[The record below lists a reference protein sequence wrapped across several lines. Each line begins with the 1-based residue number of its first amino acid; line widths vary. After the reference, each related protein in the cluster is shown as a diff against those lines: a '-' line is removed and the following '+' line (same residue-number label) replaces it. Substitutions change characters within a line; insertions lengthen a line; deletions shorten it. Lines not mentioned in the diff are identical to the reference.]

1 MNDTHATAT
10 SVSDAVIDSTL
21 AGNDGYIRAESRPAT
36 QNNAAAAAAAA
47 AGMKRTQSG
56 RSGGGG
62 GGSSGSI
69 RNLLLPTPVSPF
81 GGRNAGWADQKPSE
95 AAAAAA
101 IIPKAGRPLTSP
113 KPKGV
118 VLNHQGSR
126 GNPNRLPQAALQPYN
141 TAIFYS
147 ECHLAG
153 ISPENA
159 ERAVESASE
168 QYQRWWVE
176 ALRRK
181 SSNDGVLPGD
191 ICRLSSSGAL
201 DDSSED
207 GTADGSRLPVRSRA
221 QRRPNSKKLRKSQSN
236 SSGGSDRKVIG
247 AHAHGSHRAAMRE
260 VIDRVAKRQEEQ
272 GGGYLS
278 PVTAPNYTSDYS
290 SSVSSCRGL
299 KTTNS
304 NHSDAAALVSSTAT
318 SVAPTTDESSGAEE
332 VAAHARN
339 HATKGDVIVS
349 GRDSFGALSISP
361 KVPEQARRQAME
373 AKSALLSSL
382 ASTGGD
388 VTHPSFVAPLAV
400 LEEYYKLNG
409 VDARAG
415 VLNSSRKCPFG
426 STIGLRGAHD
436 SGSGVGS
443 DGRQGGSSAATVE
456 GTWLSLS
463 RPDYTH
469 CLGKNDKQH
478 YVYTLGRLSFDM
490 FRPTSL
496 RCSIQGEFNTVNI
509 LEGDDI
515 LPEHV
520 PRKLQK
526 EVLRCKHSRGR
537 LLTYN
542 IVVAFV
548 IEPNQDR
555 HGNQIGDAGDTD
567 GANTDKNK
575 RHHPRHRHR
584 PITRPIRG
592 IMTNLGFMLPDPKTP
607 NRMSVWFT
615 EGQLEVNDE
624 EEDLKEWQRI
634 FDNHGAPKR
643 ALRERAHMLAAKLF
657 LGADVPDQMDEDGT
671 MRYEL
676 KRPIGGHGLAFTDVL
691 YLDDDLRILRGH
703 HGQIYVC
710 ARVLTG
716 ESAAALQ
723 AVERKTAQSHNAGG
737 TADRQRDREQ
747 GRNDRHGSAFQVSA

>member
-1 MNDTHATAT
+1 MNNHHATVT
-10 SVSDAVIDSTL
+10 SVGDAVIDSTL

-47 AGMKRTQSG
+47 VGIKRTQSG
-56 RSGGGG
+56 KSGGGG
-62 GGSSGSI
+62 GSSSGSI
-69 RNLLLPTPVSPF
+69 RNLLLPTPVAPF
-81 GGRNAGWADQKPSE
+81 GGRNAGWDQKPSA

-101 IIPKAGRPLTSP
+101 ITKTGRPLTSP
-113 KPKGV
+113 KPKA
-118 VLNHQGSR
+118 VLNHQGPH
-126 GNPNRLPQAALQPYN
+126 GTNCLPQSALQPYN

-181 SSNDGVLPGD
+181 SSNGGVLPGD
-191 ICRLSSSGAL
+191 VGRLSSSGAL

-207 GTADGSRLPVRSRA
+207 GTADGSRYLVSSRS

-236 SSGGSDRKVIG
+236 SSGGSDYKAIR
-247 AHAHGSHRAAMRE
+247 AHRSHRAAMRE
-260 VIDRVAKRQEEQ
+260 VIDRVAKRQAEQ

-278 PVTAPNYTSDYS
+278 PVTAPNYASDYS
-290 SSVSSCRGL
+290 SSVPSCHGGL
-299 KTTNS
+299 KATNGFS
-304 NHSDAAALVSSTAT
+304 HNSDRAEDAAALVSSAST
-318 SVAPTTDESSGAEE
+318 SVTPTTDESSGAEE
-332 VAAHARN
+332 VAAHTCN
-339 HATKGDVIVS
+339 HATKGDAIVS
-349 GRDSFGALSISP
+349 GRESLGALSISP

-388 VTHPSFVAPLAV
+388 VTHPSFITPLAV
-400 LEEYYKLNG
+400 LEKYYKLIG

-415 VLNSSRKCPFG
+415 VLSPSRKSPFG
-426 STIGLRGAHD
+426 STIGLTGAYD
-436 SGSGVGS
+436 SGSGIGNDRHS
-443 DGRQGGSSAATVE
+443 GSSAATVE

-490 FRPTSL
+490 FRPTGL

-526 EVLRCKHSRGR
+526 EVLRCKHSGGR

-555 HGNQIGDAGDTD
+555 HGNQIGEVRDTD

-634 FDNHGAPKR
+634 FDNRGAPKR

-671 MRYEL
+671 KRYEL

-723 AVERKTAQSHNAGG
+723 AVARNTTQDRSSAGDTDGHRQQSGN
-737 TADRQRDREQ
+737 EL
-747 GRNDRHGSAFQVSA
+747 GSAFQVSA

>member
-1 MNDTHATAT
+1 MNNTHVTAT
-10 SVSDAVIDSTL
+10 SVGDAVIDSTCVSN
-21 AGNDGYIRAESRPAT
+21 GGYIRAESRPAT
-36 QNNAAAAAAAA
+36 QNNAAPSAA
-47 AGMKRTQSG
+47 AGIKRTQSG

-62 GGSSGSI
+62 GSSSGSI
-69 RNLLLPTPVSPF
+69 RNLLLPTPVAPF
-81 GGRNAGWADQKPSE
+81 GGRNAGWDQMP

-101 IIPKAGRPLTSP
+101 TAVAKTGRPLTSP
-113 KPKGV
+113 KPKA
-118 VLNHQGSR
+118 VLNHQGSH
-126 GNPNRLPQAALQPYN
+126 GKTHRLPQAALQPYN

-181 SSNDGVLPGD
+181 SSNGGVLPGD
-191 ICRLSSSGAL
+191 VGRLSSIGAL

-207 GTADGSRLPVRSRA
+207 GTADGSRHPVSPRA

-236 SSGGSDRKVIG
+236 SSGGSDYKAI
-247 AHAHGSHRAAMRE
+247 HRAAMRE
-260 VIDRVAKRQEEQ
+260 VIDRVARRQEDQ

-278 PVTAPNYTSDYS
+278 PVTAPNYASDYS
-290 SSVSSCRGL
+290 SSVSSFRGEL
-299 KTTNS
+299 KATNGFS
-304 NHSDAAALVSSTAT
+304 RNSDRAEAAAALVSSTAT
-318 SVAPTTDESSGAEE
+318 SATPTTDESSGAEE
-332 VAAHARN
+332 VAAHVRN
-339 HATKGDVIVS
+339 HATRNAENVT
-349 GRDSFGALSISP
+349 GRANFGALSISP

-400 LEEYYKLNG
+400 LEEYYKLTG

-415 VLNSSRKCPFG
+415 FLNSSRKSPFG
-426 STIGLRGAHD
+426 CTVGLTGAYD
-436 SGSGVGS
+436 SGSGIGG
-443 DGRQGGSSAATVE
+443 DGRRGGSSEATVE

-490 FRPTSL
+490 FRPTGL

-526 EVLRCKHSRGR
+526 EVLRCKHSGGR

-555 HGNQIGDAGDTD
+555 HGNQIGDAGDAD
-567 GANTDKNK
+567 DANSDKNK

-592 IMTNLGFMLPDPKTP
+592 IMTNLGFLLPDPKRD
-607 NRMSVWFT
+607 NRLSVWFT

-634 FDNHGAPKR
+634 FDNRGAPKR

-657 LGADVPDQMDEDGT
+657 LGADVPEQMDEDGT

-676 KRPIGGHGLAFTDVL
+676 KRPIGGHGLAYTDVL

-723 AVERKTAQSHNAGG
+723 AVARNTNQDRGGDTDGHRQQSGN
-737 TADRQRDREQ
+737 E
-747 GRNDRHGSAFQVSA
+747 HGSAFQVSA